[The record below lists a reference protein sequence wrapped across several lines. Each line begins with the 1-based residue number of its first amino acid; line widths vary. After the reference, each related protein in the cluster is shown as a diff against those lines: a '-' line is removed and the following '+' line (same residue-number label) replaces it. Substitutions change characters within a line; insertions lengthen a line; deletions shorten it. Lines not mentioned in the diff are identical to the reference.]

1 MPEVEVH
8 FLDIRARIQQELRRA
23 KTSINVAIAWFTDE
37 ELMAELI
44 DLRSRRPELVIQ
56 IVISNA
62 LENFRNTHNL
72 GNLIRSGCK
81 LRVSKDDCRFLHH
94 KFCIID
100 GGTIITGSYN
110 WTYYAANRN
119 EENIAI
125 IRAGIEGD
133 VSRKY
138 QAKFNYYC
146 NDTQTVEF
154 SNEVQTLPSVSLTV
168 SDDLEQIDL
177 RRRFQD
183 RVILNVRKI
192 EEINKAKKPF
202 QKIRVELIHD
212 MIRRYGDGVVMVK
225 KLISD
230 EKVLDEN
237 GQLQPKSG
245 FLKLVDWGKQNDLSF
260 ESIVVDPEFGSL
272 FTENE
277 ISTCRRLLR

>member
-1 MPEVEVH
+1 MPDVEVH
-8 FLDIRARIQQELRRA
+8 FLDIRAKIQEELRRA
-23 KTSINVAIAWFTDE
+23 KTSIDVAMAWFTDE

-44 DLRSRRPELVIQ
+44 YLRSQRPELVIQ

-72 GNLIRSGCK
+72 SNLIRSGCK
-81 LRVSKDDCRFLHH
+81 LRVAKDDCRFLHH

-100 GGTIITGSYN
+100 GGTVITGSYN

-125 IRAGIEGD
+125 IRAGIEEP
-133 VSRKY
+133 VSKKY
-138 QAKFNYYC
+138 QAKFNHYC
-146 NDTQTVEF
+146 EDMQTTELANDF
-154 SNEVQTLPSVSLTV
+154 PTLLSVSFMAKYDV
-168 SDDLEQIDL
+168 EQIDL
-177 RRRFQD
+177 RHRFQE
-183 RVILNVRKI
+183 RVILNLRI
-192 EEINKAKKPF
+192 IGEINQTKSRL
-202 QKIRVELIHD
+202 QKIDIDLIHG
-212 MIRRYGDGVVMVK
+212 MIAKYGDGVIMVK

-245 FLKLVDWGKQNDLSF
+245 FRKLVDWGMQNDLSF
-260 ESIVVDPEFGSL
+260 ESIVVDPEFGGL

>member
-1 MPEVEVH
+1 MPDVEVH
-8 FLDIRARIQQELRRA
+8 FLDIRSKIQEELRRA
-23 KTSINVAIAWFTDE
+23 KTSIDVAMAWFTDE

-44 DLRSRRPELVIQ
+44 DLRFRRPTLVIQ

-72 GNLIRSGCK
+72 GNLIRSGCG
-81 LRVSKDDCRFLHH
+81 LRVTKHECRFLHH

-100 GGTIITGSYN
+100 GRTIITGSYN
-110 WTYYAANRN
+110 WTYFAANRN

-125 IRAGIEGD
+125 IRSAMEEP
-133 VSRKY
+133 VSKKY

-146 NDTQTVEF
+146 KDTQTVEF
-154 SNEVQTLPSVSLTV
+154 TSEIHTLPSVSLTI

-183 RVILNVRKI
+183 RVVLNLSKI
-192 EEINKAKKPF
+192 EEINQSKPLS

-230 EKVLDEN
+230 ETIDD

-245 FLKLVDWGKQNDLSF
+245 FKKLVDWGMQNDLSF
-260 ESIVVDPEFGSL
+260 ESIVVDPEFSGL